1 MKQGRGKLREALS
14 TNHRRL
20 TTNSLSIYFSGMSEF
35 FPYLFRIVKL
45 AFEYGKGS
53 LEKSGGEYRHNMGRE
68 VGVDQWKNQRG

>member
-1 MKQGRGKLREALS
+1 
-14 TNHRRL
+14 
-20 TTNSLSIYFSGMSEF
+20 MSEF